1 MPETFRRRRIAEFVQ
16 RLIWRKHALVE
27 QMELPELAD
36 MKQITTGQIQA
47 LDRVIREMIQEFGF
61 RKRILNRNL

>member
-1 MPETFRRRRIAEFVQ
+1 MPETFRSGRIAEFVQ

-36 MKQITTGQIQA
+36 MKQITQGQVQA
-47 LDRVIREMIQEFGF
+47 LDMVIREMIQEFEIQEEDL
-61 RKRILNRNL
+61 K